1 MQQSEKKKKK
11 TFSFLLSPIY
21 YAFRVD
27 GLAPSRSNLDLG
39 KASPTGVGIE
49 WVIDNQATRERER
62 ERDAKIARLTICQ
75 GRRTADIVGTS
86 IGWQGISRDEEA
98 GRSFCGG
105 FHGFHVY
112 GETTP

>member
-1 MQQSEKKKKK
+1 MNSQGRNKEWEQTIRDKHAAIRKKKKKK

-62 ERDAKIARLTICQ
+62 EREMQK
-75 GRRTADIVGTS
+75 
-86 IGWQGISRDEEA
+86 
-98 GRSFCGG
+98 
-105 FHGFHVY
+105 
-112 GETTP
+112 